1 MAKCLTKQD
10 FLVDTRIMLLLF
22 FFFLAMCLIS
32 HLAVKFPNSEEEG
45 TENWEIAEVCF
56 FFFYFFTEL
65 LFSSCSMVDYHEH
78 LKILY
83 LCSC

>member
-56 FFFYFFTEL
+56 LFFIFL
-65 LFSSCSMVDYHEH
+65 LSCCLAAALWLITMST
-78 LKILY
+78 
-83 LCSC
+83 